1 MKFSS
6 KACLVTL
13 LMGGLSFSQV
23 QAEDKADQTVGQQ
36 IDSAL
41 TAVKE
46 FTVDN
51 KDKAVEAMASALT
64 RLDERIDVLEEKI
77 QNKWNTMDDKTQ
89 KEARQSLD
97 LLREKRA
104 SMANWIAEMKASGSE
119 TWDNMKNGISEA
131 FHALQNSDEET
142 EENTKPAKII
152 TI

>member
-1 MKFSS
+1 
-6 KACLVTL
+6 
-13 LMGGLSFSQV
+13 MGGLSFSQV

-41 TAVKE
+41 SAVKE

-51 KDKAVEAMASALT
+51 KDKAVETMALALT

-77 QNKWNTMDDKTQ
+77 QKKWNTMDDKTQ

-97 LLREKRA
+97 MLREKRA
-104 SMANWIAEMKASGSE
+104 SMANWIAEMKASGSK
-119 TWDNMKNGISEA
+119 TWDNMKNGISDA
-131 FHALQNSDEET
+131 FHAFQNSEEET